1 MDNTDFSLTLQA
13 WADIVIGIWEDKIQK
28 LRIIESYQLLESFT
42 AHVVTESNGDPR
54 KIEFAFN
61 YYGKFVEMGVGN
73 GVNMES
79 LKSSINTIRKPRPWY
94 SKVFFSQVK
103 KLGAILAE
111 KYARKTALLIVENI
125 DDNALK

>member
-1 MDNTDFSLTLQA
+1 
-13 WADIVIGIWEDKIQK
+13 
-28 LRIIESYQLLESFT
+28 LESFT

-73 GVNMES
+73 GLSMDD
-79 LKSSINTIRKPRPWY
+79 LKSSITTTRKPKEWY

-111 KYARKTALLIVENI
+111 KYAKQTALLIVENM